1 PFRRATRRSS
11 PTPRRRA
18 STRSASG
25 SPSAAIPTGRRPR
38 TRRPSRRAISRSC
51 ARAPPIGWTNR
62 TRTKAPKADG
72 SGLEEVGFTDLRWF
86 ALRSDASHPADDRMR
101 QYQKNVIDW
110 TIKWLWCYDN
120 VWWEIAN
127 EPERA
132 DVDPILA
139 AQWQQQM
146 IAHTQQTEKTYPRLT
161 AR

>member
-1 PFRRATRRSS
+1 
-11 PTPRRRA
+11 
-18 STRSASG
+18 
-25 SPSAAIPTGRRPR
+25 
-38 TRRPSRRAISRSC
+38 
-51 ARAPPIGWTNR
+51 
-62 TRTKAPKADG
+62 
-72 SGLEEVGFTDLRWF
+72 
-86 ALRSDASHPADDRMR
+86 MR

-161 AR
+161 ARRLIAV